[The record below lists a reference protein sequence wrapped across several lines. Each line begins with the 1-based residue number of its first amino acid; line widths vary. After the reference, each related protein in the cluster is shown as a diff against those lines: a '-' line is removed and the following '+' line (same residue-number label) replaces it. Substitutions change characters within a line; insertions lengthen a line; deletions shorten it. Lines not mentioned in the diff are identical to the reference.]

1 MEGVDKW
8 TVRTRLQQEGLAV
21 LAIEPGRPRAWPG
34 AVRRRDL
41 AVVFRTVAI
50 MVADGVPIERAF
62 GAGEV
67 LVRGRLRLSIQQLRT
82 MIREGHSVSEALE
95 ADPRIYPRS
104 VVGIMRA
111 GEHGSRLEEACRTI
125 ADQLDADLRLRTELW
140 GALTYPMLV
149 LAVGVGSIIVMG
161 GVVVPRFAEVFEGLG
176 SELPAA
182 TQALLTASDLLRR
195 YGAVLGLSASVLF
208 GVALRWSRNE
218 SARRRIDALLL
229 RLPII
234 GGLRLGFASARTC
247 RALGGM
253 LGTGMP
259 LLQALDAAREATGDF
274 EVSRRLARA
283 RESVARGNRLSD
295 SLAKEGVL
303 TPFTLQLVGVG
314 EAGGRL
320 GAMATRA
327 GDIVAE
333 RTQAALRSLVS
344 LVEPLLIIA
353 LGGMVAGVSAALLQA
368 VYSVRP

>member
-1 MEGVDKW
+1 
-8 TVRTRLQQEGLAV
+8 
-21 LAIEPGRPRAWPG
+21 
-34 AVRRRDL
+34 
-41 AVVFRTVAI
+41 
-50 MVADGVPIERAF
+50 
-62 GAGEV
+62 
-67 LVRGRLRLSIQQLRT
+67 
-82 MIREGHSVSEALE
+82 
-95 ADPRIYPRS
+95 
-104 VVGIMRA
+104 
-111 GEHGSRLEEACRTI
+111 
-125 ADQLDADLRLRTELW
+125 
-140 GALTYPMLV
+140 
-149 LAVGVGSIIVMG
+149 
-161 GVVVPRFAEVFEGLG
+161 VFEGLG